1 MSIAAKINSSGED
14 AVMDIPRMGLPD
26 HLASRLSMAEQH
38 ELLNRQR
45 GHRRRSLLAG
55 AAAVAGAA
63 ATVTVGAPANAAS
76 ATVWQQS
83 SKVPGKLVVPYG
95 RHLAWGAN
103 PRTQVRIGW
112 QVPHVVSKPF
122 LRVGDSPWNLSHK
135 IQAEIRPLHSE
146 VPGAIVPV
154 DQYYVHAA
162 LDDLSPGQTYFY
174 AVGHDGFDPADL
186 TTFGRVDSFTTAPSR
201 RCVSEAFTFTA
212 FGDQGVSYHALG
224 NDGMVAAQNPVFHLH
239 AGDLC
244 YADSSGSGG
253 PVSATGANGTDI
265 YDPRTW
271 DQFLAQTEPIAS
283 SVPWMASLGNHDM
296 EALYSPNGYGGQ
308 LARWDFPENGPVQ
321 SEGVYS
327 FIYGN
332 VGVISLDPNDVS
344 YEIPANLGYTGGA
357 QTAWLDNRLKFLRSQ
372 PDVDFVVV
380 FFHHCAYST
389 TNQHASEGGVRNQWV
404 PLFDKYGVDLV
415 INGHNHIYERADV
428 LKGGVSKKT
437 PIGSTVHTE
446 TDGTTYVTAGAAG
459 RSLYSFPVAD
469 SYAGHVNDLD
479 SVPSY
484 VWASGAVKV
493 TETVTWS
500 RVRYT
505 GYSFLAVDV
514 KPADD
519 GRTTTLT
526 LRAVTEAGDEIDRV
540 VIARQAGGTSR
551 TRLSDQIA

>member
-1 MSIAAKINSSGED
+1 MSRAAKINFSGED

-38 ELLNRQR
+38 DLLNRRR
-45 GHRRRSLLAG
+45 GHGRRSVLAG

-63 ATVTVGAPANAAS
+63 ATVAVGAPANAAS
-76 ATVWQQS
+76 ATVWHQPA
-83 SKVPGKLVVPYG
+83 KVPGKLVVPYG

-103 PRTQVRIGW
+103 PRTQVRVGW
-112 QVPHVVSKPF
+112 QVPHVVTKPF
-122 LRVGDSPWNLSHK
+122 LRVGDSPWNLGHK
-135 IQAEIRPLHSE
+135 IKAEIRALHSE
-146 VPGAIVPV
+146 VPGAIAPV
-154 DQYYVHAA
+154 DQFYVHASI
-162 LDDLSPGQTYFY
+162 DDLLPGRTYFY

-186 TTFGRVDSFTTAPSR
+186 STFGRVDSFTTAPSR
-201 RCVSEAFTFTA
+201 RRVSESFTFTA

-253 PVSATGANGTDI
+253 PVSATGANGTDV

-344 YEIPANLGYTGGA
+344 YEIPANHGYTGGA

-389 TNQHASEGGVRNQWV
+389 TNNHASEGGVRNQWV

-459 RSLYSFPVAD
+459 RSLYSFPVPD

-484 VWASGAVKV
+484 VWASGGTKV

-514 KPADD
+514 KPADE
-519 GRTTTLT
+519 GRTTSLT
-526 LRAVTEAGDEIDRV
+526 LRAITEAGDEIDRV
-540 VIARQAGGTSR
+540 VIARKAGGTSR
-551 TRLSDQIA
+551 ARLSDHIA